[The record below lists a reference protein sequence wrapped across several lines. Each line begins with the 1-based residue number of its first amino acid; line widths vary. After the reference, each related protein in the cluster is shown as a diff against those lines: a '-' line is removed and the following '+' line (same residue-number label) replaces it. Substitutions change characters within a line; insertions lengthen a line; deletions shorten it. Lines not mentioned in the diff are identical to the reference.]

1 MAANVTVSGTIGQ
14 IFAPETFQSNKN
26 GNNYT
31 FQGIVI
37 NTQGYQRV
45 DPVYVKFN
53 IDRIS
58 TANFK
63 VGQPISV
70 DCNVTSSEWTT
81 KTGIKMWRTDLMV
94 WKVNQQPQQQP
105 AAQPQQQPQQQVAQQ
120 PTQQVQQVQQ
130 PTQQAQQPTPQQKDD
145 DLPF

>member
-58 TANFK
+58 TVNFK

-105 AAQPQQQPQQQVAQQ
+105 ASQPQQPQQQVTQQPTPQVQQ
-120 PTQQVQQVQQ
+120 PTQQVQQ
-130 PTQQAQQPTPQQKDD
+130 PTPQKDD